1 MTDAPPPL
9 PRRPL
14 PDDLPPDVRVDA
26 HIDAHINAHVDSESD
41 AHAAPCT
48 GESMHVLVT
57 SLSRANLAAQF
68 SEQMTL
74 AVIPIVA
81 VIALRA
87 SAEQTASLQAATT
100 LPFLLLS
107 LPAGV
112 LADRYR
118 RKPLMISTELLRA
131 AALLVLFL
139 LFRMHWLTLASL
151 GALGFAMAT
160 GTVVFGAAAPSLVAA
175 LVGPAHLLTA
185 NRRLETARS
194 VAFTAGPAIG
204 GVLAGVASGLFAFA
218 TALALSLASA
228 FWLSRLPAEAP
239 RTGARRH
246 FVHELGEGV
255 RFIVRNRYLRP
266 IVATAFVF
274 NTAWYL
280 LLSVFAFHAIDALGF
295 SPQAVGAALGTYGF
309 GMVCGAMGYA
319 RVANRLRFGRQIL
332 LGPICAALAAL
343 LMCATTVVP
352 RGPGAYGVVFA
363 AFFLF
368 GFGPIVWTIST
379 TSLRQI
385 VTPGGLVARVSA
397 VTMTATFGARP
408 LGAFLGAAIASGH
421 GAKACLFAMA
431 VGFGM
436 QLAIIARSPAARLAS
451 LEAADSGQTR

>member
-1 MTDAPPPL
+1 MPDARPPFASPM
-9 PRRPL
+9 PQ
-14 PDDLPPDVRVDA
+14 D
-26 HIDAHINAHVDSESD
+26 
-41 AHAAPCT
+41 AAPET
-48 GESMHVLVT
+48 SQDASSMHALVT

-118 RKPLMISTELLRA
+118 RKPLMIATELLRA
-131 AALLVLFL
+131 VALLMLFA
-139 LFRMHWLTLASL
+139 LFQMHWLTLTAL

-160 GTVVFGAAAPSLVAA
+160 GTVVFGAAAPSLVAT

-194 VAFTAGPAIG
+194 IAFTAGPAIG

-218 TALALSLASA
+218 AAFALSLGSA
-228 FWLSRLPAEAP
+228 FWLSRLPTEAP
-239 RTGARRH
+239 RAASKRR
-246 FVHELGEGV
+246 FFHELGEGV
-255 RFIVRNRYLRP
+255 RFIVHNRYLRA

-274 NTAWYL
+274 NTSWYL
-280 LLSVFAFHAIDALGF
+280 LLAIFAYYAIDALAF
-295 SPQAVGAALGTYGF
+295 SPQAVGAALGAYGF

-319 RVANRLRFGRQIL
+319 RVAQRLRFGRQVL
-332 LGPICAALAAL
+332 LGPVCAAVAAL
-343 LMCATTVVP
+343 LMAATTTLTGGGPAYVVI
-352 RGPGAYGVVFA
+352 FA

-385 VTPGGLVARVSA
+385 VTPGGMVARVSA

-408 LGAFLGAAIASGH
+408 LGAFLGAWIASAFGV
-421 GAKACLFAMA
+421 KACLFAMTA
-431 VGFGM
+431 GFAT
-436 QLAIIARSPAARLAS
+436 QLAIIARSRAARLAS
-451 LEAADSGQTR
+451 LEAARDA